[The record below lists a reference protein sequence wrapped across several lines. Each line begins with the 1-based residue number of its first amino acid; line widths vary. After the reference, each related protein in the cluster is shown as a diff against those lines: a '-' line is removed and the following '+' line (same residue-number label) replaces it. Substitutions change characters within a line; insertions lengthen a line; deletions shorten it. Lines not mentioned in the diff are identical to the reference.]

1 MPSTREIRR
10 RIRSIKN
17 TGQITKAMEMVAATK
32 MRRAQSMTLASRPYA
47 EKMWQ
52 VLGSLAGRSAAL
64 DEVHPLLE
72 RRERHNLGL
81 LLITSDRGLA
91 GGYNSNV
98 IRLAASFILEQT
110 LPVKLVTIGRKG
122 RDWMLR
128 RGRDVMAEFTGMPD
142 RPTVLDIAPVARV
155 VTDGY
160 VVSTFDA
167 VYMVYTDF
175 VSMATQRP
183 ALRQLLPVEAPAEER
198 GGTEYIYEPAPGV
211 VLEALL
217 PRFVEVEIYQA
228 LLEAVASEQ
237 SARMVA
243 MHNAT
248 QNVKEVV
255 EELTLSFNKA
265 RQASIT
271 KEIVEI
277 TSGAEA
283 LR

>member
-10 RIRSIKN
+10 RIRSVKN

-32 MRRAQSMTLASRPYA
+32 MRRAQAMTLASRPYS

-52 VLGSLAGRSAAL
+52 VLGSLAARVPAL
-64 DEVHPLLE
+64 DDLHPLLRQRE
-72 RRERHNLGL
+72 RRNIGL
-81 LLITSDRGLA
+81 LLITADRGLA

-98 IRLAASFILEQT
+98 IRHAATFNLQQA
-110 LPVKLVTIGRKG
+110 LPVKLVTMGRKG

-128 RGRDVMAEFTGMPD
+128 RGREVIAEFTGMPD

-155 VTDGY
+155 ITDGY
-160 VVSTFDA
+160 VSATFDA
-167 VYMVYTDF
+167 FYLVYTEF
-175 VSMATQRP
+175 VSTATQRP
-183 ALRQLLPVEAPAEER
+183 TLRQLLPIEVPPETP
-198 GGTEYIYEPAPGV
+198 GGADYIYEPAPQA

-217 PRFVEVEIYQA
+217 PRFVEVQIYQA
-228 LLEAVASEQ
+228 LLEAVASEH
-237 SARMVA
+237 SARMMA

-255 EELTLSFNKA
+255 EELTLTYNKA
-265 RQASIT
+265 RQAGIT
-271 KEIVEI
+271 KEIMEI

-283 LR
+283 LK